1 MQGEGTHTWR
11 VVVILSTISVL
22 IASFTSCS
30 GKRVE
35 MSVRE
40 DSSGRAAEGEVTVK
54 CRRSRPPG
62 VEGSLAAKQGNAG
75 EMEGILKK
83 RLRNERIKKNEM
95 DAGAQAVCTC
105 ARARRLQSAG
115 TRP

>member
-1 MQGEGTHTWR
+1 M
-11 VVVILSTISVL
+11 VVILSTISVL

-40 DSSGRAAEGEVTVK
+40 DSSGRAAEGDVTVK
-54 CRRSRPPG
+54 CRSSRPPG

-83 RLRNERIKKNEM
+83 RLRNE
-95 DAGAQAVCTC
+95 
-105 ARARRLQSAG
+105 
-115 TRP
+115 